1 MFVYIFVIV
10 KIGIDFSYNLGI
22 MDISFMIPFL
32 NGEGVYNTMY
42 SNVVSINTC
51 IKYDET
57 KYSIEAQKVLKRM
70 FNSLEGEELEFAKQ
84 HLLPLLE
91 PLNGD
96 TGLII

>member
-1 MFVYIFVIV
+1 MIV
-10 KIGIDFSYNLGI
+10 KIGIDFSHNLGI
-22 MDISFMIPFL
+22 MDIRFMIPFW